1 MDTVTIDSWGDLRQL
16 GINCLTGESCAYG
29 LRVLCDLDEQ
39 GAAML
44 REYLGVAMLAHNW
57 NSTVGDKPAVA
68 SVMLHR
74 ESLQQVGEFVLMHKG
89 ALAVIRTGNHMVGVF
104 DEARLAQYLK
114 LIEICEG
121 VSIKRN
127 YRTAAR
133 GPVEGSRMVH
143 TATGRSA

>member
-1 MDTVTIDSWGDLRQL
+1 MDTLTIDSWADLRPL
-16 GINCLTGESCAYG
+16 GINCLTGESCAYA
-29 LRVLCDLDEQ
+29 LRVLCDLNED
-39 GAAML
+39 GAAVM
-44 REYLGVAMLAHNW
+44 REYLGVVMLARNW

-74 ESLQQVGEFVLMHKG
+74 ESLFQVGEFALMYAG

-104 DEARLAQYLK
+104 SEERLVSYLK
-114 LIEICEG
+114 VVEICEG
-121 VSIKRN
+121 VTIKRN

-143 TATGRSA
+143 AATGRSA